1 MFKTLRHRLVRLAL
15 ETSENSLNRISNPQY
30 RMCRRCRLRMFDS
43 TISCVYVTVCHI
55 DLAFL
60 ANLRWMGKG
69 VVFWWRTITPGLR
82 PPNPACRSPR
92 STVGCDMNMC
102 IYAVN
107 QPLCAYAVVK
117 IVEENYIM
125 EMTAEPRNS
134 QSPGHTTA
142 NQSRAVSFAT
152 L

>member
-1 MFKTLRHRLVRLAL
+1 
-15 ETSENSLNRISNPQY
+15 
-30 RMCRRCRLRMFDS
+30 
-43 TISCVYVTVCHI
+43 
-55 DLAFL
+55 
-60 ANLRWMGKG
+60 MGY
-69 VVFWWRTITPGLR
+69 
-82 PPNPACRSPR
+82 
-92 STVGCDMNMC
+92 DMNMC